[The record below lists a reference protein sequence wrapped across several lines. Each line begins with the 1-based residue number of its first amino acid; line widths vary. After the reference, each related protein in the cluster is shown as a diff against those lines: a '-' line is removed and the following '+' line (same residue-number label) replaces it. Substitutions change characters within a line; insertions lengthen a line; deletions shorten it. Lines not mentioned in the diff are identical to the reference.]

1 MGTTN
6 GSGSGVFARWDDGWR
21 RRRRVRAM
29 GRWMAAAPCY
39 VRAASTGSRTTRHPL
54 PPRDTPDDGRRQL
67 RARGV
72 WRRWHD
78 GAAASMGLRWRCSC
92 VGTTRLHGGNAGQG
106 NRQPRR
112 ESGGGGSAAGWGPR
126 IGRGGG
132 GSAAAVG
139 VGAGRSRIRGG
150 GTTARVAA
158 GR

>member
-21 RRRRVRAM
+21 RWRVRAM
-29 GRWMAAAPCY
+29 GRWTAAAPCY

-54 PPRDTPDDGRRQL
+54 PPRDTQG
-67 RARGV
+67 
-72 WRRWHD
+72 D
-78 GAAASMGLRWRCSC
+78 GAEAAPREGSAASMARWGSRVDGLRWRCSC
-92 VGTTRLHGGNAGQG
+92 VGTTRLHGGNARQG

-132 GSAAAVG
+132 GSAAAAG
-139 VGAGRSRIRGG
+139 VGTGRSRIRGG